1 MRSAHI
7 AMLMLAASPTAHA
20 DFSFT
25 MTQKSGPGGEQ
36 VVKHYVKGQ
45 KKKEE
50 RGTIATIMDFDAQ
63 TLTTIDNAAKTY
75 KVARFSDLGN
85 TPATVD
91 VQAEVKSTGQKKT
104 INGFNASQVILTM
117 QVDMPQAQQAGI
129 KGQME
134 IELWLSRDVPGSQE
148 LAAFYKKNAAR
159 WPVGAS
165 GGGGNPSMQ
174 KAMAKLQQQLAEL
187 DGVPVM
193 EVIRMKSGGG
203 AGPSAAQMQQ
213 MAQARAQLEA
223 MTKQG
228 GAQAAAAQQALT
240 RMGGMGSGSG
250 SGSGTLF
257 EITMEAGNFSSSAVP
272 DSAFEVPA
280 GYQKLEK

>member
-1 MRSAHI
+1 MRSAQL
-7 AMLMLAASPTAHA
+7 AMLMLAASPAAHA

-50 RGTIATIMDFDAQ
+50 RGAITTIMDFDAQ
-63 TLTTIDNAAKTY
+63 TLTTIDNSAKTY
-75 KVARFSDLGN
+75 KVARFSDMGN
-85 TPATVD
+85 TVATVD
-91 VQAEVKSTGQKKT
+91 VQADVKSTGQKKT

-117 QVDMPQAQQAGI
+117 QMDVPQAQQPGV

-134 IELWLSRDVPGSQE
+134 IELWLSRDVPGSHE
-148 LAAFYKKNAAR
+148 LAAFYKRNAAH
-159 WPVGAS
+159 WPVAAS
-165 GGGGNPSMQ
+165 GGNPSMQ
-174 KAMAKLQQQLAEL
+174 KAMAKLQQQFAEL

-223 MTKQG
+223 LAKG
-228 GAQAAAAQQALT
+228 VGPGAAGAQQALA
-240 RMGGMGSGSG
+240 RIGGMGSGSG
-250 SGSGTLF
+250 SGALF
-257 EITMEAGNFSSSAVP
+257 EMTMEAGNFSGSAIP
-272 DSAFEVPA
+272 DSAFEIPA

>member
-1 MRSAHI
+1 MRSAHF
-7 AMLMLAASPTAHA
+7 AMLMLAASPAAHA

-36 VVKHYVKGQ
+36 VFKHYVKGQ

-50 RGTIATIMDFDAQ
+50 RGTVTTIMDFDAQ

-75 KVARFSDLGN
+75 RVARFGDMGN
-85 TPATVD
+85 TATVD
-91 VQAEVKSTGQKKT
+91 VQADVKSTGQKKT

-117 QVDMPQAQQAGI
+117 QVDVPQAQQPGV

-148 LAAFYKKNAAR
+148 LAAFYKRNAAH
-159 WPVGAS
+159 WPVAAS
-165 GGGGNPSMQ
+165 VGNPSMQ
-174 KAMAKLQQQLAEL
+174 KAMAKLQQQFAEL

-213 MAQARAQLEA
+213 MAQARAQLDA
-223 MTKQG
+223 LAKG
-228 GAQAAAAQQALT
+228 GGPGAAGAQQALA

-250 SGSGTLF
+250 SGALF
-257 EITMEAGNFSSSAVP
+257 EMTLEAGNFSGSPIPA
-272 DSAFEVPA
+272 SAFEIPA